1 MPIVAPNEPHCC
13 RITRSWS
20 SGYDRRLPS
29 DGPGFNSRR
38 TQFFFHRAVSA
49 QPGWLVIT
57 LDGTMFLFATRSNSQ
72 LTAKP
77 NSVLTCLVTRL
88 DRQFDVHALRW
99 TDHTPAKKK
108 RNPRNRSRTSDLEI
122 SIVAIYSL
130 PLCQLSYTR
139 TYGSTA
145 ADSEK

>member
-1 MPIVAPNEPHCC
+1 MPIVAPSKPHFC

-38 TQFFFHRAVSA
+38 TQSFLPTFLTLAS
-49 QPGWLVIT
+49 PGSVGQVHPPPSQFAAEDNPALVLPRPAARGSTNCTQSIPCST
-57 LDGTMFLFATRSNSQ
+57 IPSQ
-72 LTAKP
+72 
-77 NSVLTCLVTRL
+77 
-88 DRQFDVHALRW
+88 
-99 TDHTPAKKK
+99 KK

-139 TYGSTA
+139 TYGSA
-145 ADSEK
+145 AAASHK

>member
-1 MPIVAPNEPHCC
+1 VPNMAPSKPTIC

-38 TQFFFHRAVSA
+38 TQHFFTSPGSRRARV
-49 QPGWLVIT
+49 GRN
-57 LDGTMFLFATRSNSQ
+57 MFIRVGRNRFILLFLRLKLETDYLSLFS
-72 LTAKP
+72 P
-77 NSVLTCLVTRL
+77 VLL
-88 DRQFDVHALRW
+88 QEEPSPASW
-99 TDHTPAKKK
+99 IDHTAAKQKK
-108 RNPRNRSRTSDLEI
+108 DPRNRSRTSDLEI

-139 TYGSTA
+139 TYESVTA
-145 ADSEK
+145 GRQK